1 MRQSM
6 LQPDLNHHEPSF
18 GWSVSMIL
26 LAKGLTLFVEQPPLI
41 ETLVSVFGLCAIILT
56 IINNVGPAID
66 KITNAYSRLKGWVKN
81 KFKKNGKSNISK

>member
-1 MRQSM
+1 
-6 LQPDLNHHEPSF
+6 
-18 GWSVSMIL
+18 MIL

-66 KITNAYSRLKGWVKN
+66 NLKCVLAAKQIKNANS
-81 KFKKNGKSNISK
+81 IMEP